1 MINVKES
8 FTDEII
14 ILEVIYYHLNIGYGK
29 FVLYVTNLT
38 EKQQK

>member
-8 FTDEII
+8 FTDEIT
-14 ILEVIYYHLNIGYGK
+14 ILEVIYYYLVIGCGK
-29 FVLYVTNLT
+29 VVLYIINLT